1 VLVLLPPSEGK
12 AAPRRGKPLQLAR
25 LAYAEALSPARA
37 QLLDAVDPG
46 LREAPTAAATKVYTG
61 VLFQALRLE
70 ALPAPARRRVLLF
83 SGLWGV
89 VRPGDRIP
97 AYKLPVGTKVPGA
110 GPLAALWRGPLREA
124 LPDRGLVVDMRS
136 GPYAAMWTPR
146 RATVLTVR
154 AFTPQGTVI
163 SHMVKATR
171 GRVGRVLLEAPAPP
185 RTPEQALELVLAA
198 GLRAT
203 LAGGSL
209 DVVEGTPA

>member
-1 VLVLLPPSEGK
+1 MLVLLPPSEGK
-12 AAPRRGKPLQLAR
+12 RAPRRGRPLDLG
-25 LAYAEALSPARA
+25 ALVHADGLTPARERV
-37 QLLDAVDPG
+37 LDALDPA
-46 LREAPTAAATKVYTG
+46 LRDAPAAAAAKVYAG
-61 VLFQALRLE
+61 VLFQALRLPE
-70 ALPAPARRRVLLF
+70 LPAPARRRVLIF

-97 AYKLPVGTKVPGA
+97 AYKLPIASRVPGV
-110 GPLAALWRGPLREA
+110 GPLAAHWRGPLRDA

-136 GPYAAMWTPR
+136 GPYAAAWAPR

-171 GRVGRVLLEAPAPP
+171 GRVARILLEAGTPP
-185 RTPEQALELVLAA
+185 RTPAQALELVLAT

-203 LAGGSL
+203 LTSGSL
-209 DVVEGTPA
+209 DVVEG